1 MEYRV
6 YTILYSSTAVF
17 VTKSA
22 HSLRSFAL
30 TARFARSTGLSALRA
45 IEHYRGGVLNHGR
58 TCQCCDRAI
67 ALKSMLSPNCTKQS
81 SKVVG
86 SPHTSLIYMIISH
99 DWNFLIVSNVIFNC
113 QHWNF
118 SNADQRGLAQ
128 VRQLLSL

>member
-45 IEHYRGGVLNHGR
+45 IEHYRGRVLNHGR
-58 TCQCCDRAI
+58 TCQCCDMVRLLVTKYQLARA
-67 ALKSMLSPNCTKQS
+67 LFVQGGLRHGLSIIF
-81 SKVVG
+81 G
-86 SPHTSLIYMIISH
+86 GESLQHFDGIYGPRTY
-99 DWNFLIVSNVIFNC
+99 FPG
-113 QHWNF
+113 
-118 SNADQRGLAQ
+118 R
-128 VRQLLSL
+128 